1 MYEFIDTAES
11 AGARVLPAEAV
22 SINGTFLEDLIDGYR
37 TLYTSGRESLGK
49 EFSSYDDTGADGSL
63 TRRTR
68 FPART
73 ITVGFQLLA
82 DSPDAFREAFNTMN
96 AALNVE
102 NVRCIFNDEPDKFFV
117 GSPIM
122 NAEIEPGRCAVK
134 GEYQIYCAD
143 PFKYSVDLQIP
154 RPVMEEDPETGLY
167 QTFVISYDGTYPA
180 YPQYTAKFYNPDGE
194 TDEDNVEDTQT
205 DTARLLGDA
214 GACKFVAFMDDENH
228 VLQFGNPDLEDS
240 SGVPDP
246 LTLTS
251 RSFEK
256 NGSYDP
262 AKNGEEW
269 VSPATGTSLLG
280 KYQQQGSLGTGAAIY
295 GAAQTTIEKDQE
307 LLAATSGTDCK
318 YKATVTRVK
327 DRSAS
332 NVKLDIAVKLSSL
345 KATITKGASLTI
357 EVTCGDTKTTKVLK
371 KTSSTWKKGT
381 SHSVSFTMTVSTA
394 STQTEL
400 SGIKIRVVRQNGS
413 YKSGKKT
420 KKATGSAGKLSSKSC
435 RIVEIPYFVD
445 GPVDKYYVRPS
456 GYGNVVAGA
465 FTGPAM
471 TWTYPASGLP
481 ATDDGIGADAFD
493 LSWSMKC
500 CMGKTTNETLQMGA
514 FECLVLTGD
523 SINTN
528 GVITNQ
534 KVLAGF
540 QVTKTN
546 TGTKGS
552 LCLYAGDS
560 EVYRQDR
567 QTDLTWNRGV
577 LGNKNGF
584 VSCGITKDSSG
595 KITFRLGNLFS
606 GKSKTFT
613 ADSIKDKR
621 AFKVV
626 FGFYRYAAQPAFDWN
641 GINRVML
648 KKLYGG
654 AAALEKEPFSATQTL
669 IVDSA
674 ENTVT
679 LDGVPRPELGALGND
694 WEQMCLTPG
703 VNEITTAFSQRPASA
718 VQVIRHCRADEPFQ
732 GISAY
737 DTDDDGESLEV
748 IADGRDAKIYF
759 VLDAASSQTDTQGLY
774 IVSGTTVGDDGKKHV
789 ETATGQTFVETT
801 LTADIYDANPAAY
814 LVVEDPAPQFEISYR
829 EVYL

>member
-11 AGARVLPAEAV
+11 AGSTRAPAEAV

-82 DSPDAFREAFNTMN
+82 DSPDAFRAAFNAMN

-143 PFKYSVDLQIP
+143 PFKYSVDIQMP
-154 RPVMEEDPETGLY
+154 QPVVEEDPETGLY

-194 TDEDNVEDTQT
+194 TDEDNAEDTQT
-205 DTARLLGDA
+205 ETAKLLGDA

-262 AKNGEEW
+262 GKNGEEW
-269 VSPATGTSLLG
+269 VSPATGTSLLS
-280 KYQQQGSLGTGAAIY
+280 KYRQQGSLGTGPAIY
-295 GAAQTTIEKDQE
+295 GAPQTTIEKNQS
-307 LLAATSGTDCK
+307 LLGITSGTDCK
-318 YKATVTRVK
+318 YKATITRVTG
-327 DRSAS
+327 RTAS
-332 NVKLDIAVKLSSL
+332 KVKLDIEVKLSSL
-345 KATITKGASLTI
+345 KETITKGASLTI
-357 EVTCGDTKTTKVLK
+357 EVTCGDTKIAKVFK
-371 KTSSTWKKGT
+371 KTSSTWKKKT
-381 SHSVSFTMTVSTA
+381 SHHCNFSMPVNAA
-394 STQTEL
+394 SDQKEL
-400 SGIKIRVVRQNGS
+400 SGIKIKVVRQNGS

-420 KKATGSAGKLSSKSC
+420 KKASGSAGKLPSKTC
-435 RIVEIPYFVD
+435 NVIEIPYYVD
-445 GPVDKYYVRPS
+445 VPVDKYYVRPS
-456 GYGNVVAGA
+456 EDYGNVVAGA

-481 ATDDGIGADAFD
+481 ATDDGIGAATFE
-493 LSWSMKC
+493 LTWNMLC
-500 CMGKTTNETLQMGA
+500 CIGKTTNETLQMGA

-523 SINTN
+523 SMNAN

-534 KVLAGF
+534 NVLAGV
-540 QVTKTN
+540 QISKTSV
-546 TGTKGS
+546 GTKGRVQ
-552 LCLYAGDS
+552 LYVGGVRREDLQA
-560 EVYRQDR
+560 
-567 QTDLTWNRGV
+567 DLTWNKGL

-584 VSCGITKDSSG
+584 ASCSITKDTSG
-595 KITFRLGNLFS
+595 NVTFKLGNLFS
-606 GKSKTFT
+606 GKAKSY
-613 ADSIKDKR
+613 ADISIKNRR

-674 ENTVT
+674 ANTVT

-694 WEQMCLTPG
+694 WEQMCLRPG
-703 VNEITTAFSQRPASA
+703 VNEISTAYAQRPASA
-718 VQVIRHCRADEPFQ
+718 VQVIRHCREDEPFQ
-732 GISAY
+732 GVSAY
-737 DTDDDGESLEV
+737 DVDDTGGSLDV
-748 IADGRDAKIYF
+748 AADGRDVRIYF
-759 VLDAASSQTDTQGLY
+759 VLDASSPQTDTQGLY
-774 IVSGTTVGDDGKKHV
+774 IVSGSTDGADGKKRIR
-789 ETATGQTFVETT
+789 TKTGQTFVETA
-801 LTADIYDANPAAY
+801 LTADAYDANPAGY
-814 LVVEDPAPQFEISYR
+814 LVVEDPVPQFEISYR

>member
-11 AGARVLPAEAV
+11 AGSTRAPAEAV

-63 TRRTR
+63 TKRTR

-82 DSPDAFREAFNTMN
+82 DSPKDFREAFNELN

-102 NVRCIFNDEPDKFFV
+102 DAEIIFNDEPDKFFV
-117 GSPIM
+117 GSPLM

-154 RPVMEEDPETGLY
+154 QPIMEEDPETGLY
-167 QTFVISYDGTYPA
+167 QTFVINYDGTYPA
-180 YPQYTAKFYNPDGE
+180 WPQYTAKFYNPDGE
-194 TDEDNVEDTQT
+194 TDEDNAEATQT
-205 DTARLLGDA
+205 ETAQLLGDA

-262 AKNGEEW
+262 GKNGEEW
-269 VSPATGTSLLG
+269 VSPATGTSKLS
-280 KYQQQGSLGTGAAIY
+280 KYKQQGSLGTGPAIY
-295 GAAQTTIEKDQE
+295 GAAQTVIEKNQE
-307 LLAATSGTDCK
+307 LLATTSGTDCK

-327 DRSAS
+327 DRSS
-332 NVKLDIAVKLSSL
+332 SKVKLDIAVKLSSL

-371 KTSSTWKKGT
+371 KTSSTWKKGA
-381 SHSVSFTMTVSTA
+381 SHSVSFTMTVNAA

-435 RIVEIPYFVD
+435 RVIEIPFFVD
-445 GPVDKYYVRPS
+445 VPVDAYYVRPS

-481 ATDDGIGADAFD
+481 ATDDGIGANTFD

-500 CMGKTTNETLQMGA
+500 CMGKTINETLQMGA
-514 FECLVLTGD
+514 FECLILTGD
-523 SINTN
+523 SMNAN

-546 TGTKGS
+546 TSTKGS

-560 EVYRQDR
+560 AVYKQDR
-567 QTDLTWNRGV
+567 QTDLTWDRGV
-577 LGNKNGF
+577 LGNKSGF
-584 VSCGITKDSSG
+584 VACGITKDSSG

-613 ADSIKDKR
+613 ADSMKDKR

-648 KKLYGG
+648 KKLYGD
-654 AAALEKEPFSATQTL
+654 AAALEKEPFGATQTL

-674 ENTVT
+674 ANTVT

-732 GISAY
+732 GVSAY
-737 DTDDDGESLEV
+737 DTDDSGEALEV
-748 IADGRDAKIYF
+748 TADGRDAKIYF

-774 IVSGTTVGDDGKKHV
+774 IVSGTTDGDDGKKHV
-789 ETATGQTFVETT
+789 ETVTGQSFVETA
-801 LTADIYDANPAAY
+801 LTADVYDENPSGY
-814 LVVEDPAPQFEISYR
+814 LVVEDPVPQFEIYYR